1 MSECARRFFLG
12 PQWAQC
18 PPPRGQDR
26 PLDLGLSWHK
36 GRQCPRSGSCAA
48 VRSKCLDCGPLGLAG
63 LFLTNGRSALP
74 RPAVGLRGDAVCSPW
89 VGRPWW
95 KHGAKELRSH
105 SCMLRTN
112 RIFKLLFQ
120 FREDL
125 GTSSA
130 SGLQGGAPLLL
141 FTRCCCEHR
150 EELFFSLEGRDGGW
164 GGGRRCLCSALE
176 LLAAPEVPSFPRLGC
191 EEASS
196 QPNSVNW
203 AHHTSS
209 RTLLH
214 ATRIEKSPSVTS
226 HAAFLWVLKP
236 INLMDTITHWRL
248 WTKSPGLIVGRRCLF

>member
-1 MSECARRFFLG
+1 MSECTRRFFLG

-18 PPPRGQDR
+18 PPPS
-26 PLDLGLSWHK
+26 PEVKTGLLTWAST
-36 GRQCPRSGSCAA
+36 GTRDGSVHAQ
-48 VRSKCLDCGPLGLAG
+48 VPVQLWSKCLDCGPLGLAG
-63 LFLTNGRSALP
+63 LFLTNGRSAPP
-74 RPAVGLRGDAVCSPW
+74 RPAVGLRGDAACSPW
-89 VGRPWW
+89 VGRPLW

-125 GTSSA
+125 GTSSP
-130 SGLQGGAPLLL
+130 SGLQGGATLLH

-150 EELFFSLEGRDGGW
+150 EELFFSLEGRAGEGVGGC
-164 GGGRRCLCSALE
+164 RRCLCSALE
-176 LLAAPEVPSFPRLGC
+176 LLAAPEVPSCPRLGC

-209 RTLLH
+209 RTLLSIPL
-214 ATRIEKSPSVTS
+214 AWKSPPVSQVMQLS
-226 HAAFLWVLKP
+226 CGF
-236 INLMDTITHWRL
+236 
-248 WTKSPGLIVGRRCLF
+248 